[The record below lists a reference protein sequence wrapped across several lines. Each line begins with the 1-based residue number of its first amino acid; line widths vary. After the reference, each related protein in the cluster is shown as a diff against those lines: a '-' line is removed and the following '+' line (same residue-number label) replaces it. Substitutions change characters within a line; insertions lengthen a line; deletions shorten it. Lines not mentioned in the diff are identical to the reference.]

1 MAVRNL
7 KTINSIVSSNNKE
20 NPSEDF
26 YEKIIQE
33 ILNMESES
41 ELDLNVL
48 LKFDISETIPVLIE
62 NEKFDDQIDHLDKSL
77 ELKIKSKN
85 YFITNPLL
93 SLSLKSA
100 SDSKKLAE
108 VLLISSMILNDYKLS
123 EISSND
129 VLEIIRALKKTGFER
144 QAMDFTRE
152 WLACKLVKKISEPY
166 LKNLN

>member
-1 MAVRNL
+1 M
-7 KTINSIVSSNNKE
+7 
-20 NPSEDF
+20 
-26 YEKIIQE
+26 
-33 ILNMESES
+33 
-41 ELDLNVL
+41 
-48 LKFDISETIPVLIE
+48 
-62 NEKFDDQIDHLDKSL
+62 

-85 YFITNPLL
+85 YFITNTLL

-129 VLEIIRALKKTGFER
+129 VLEIIRALKKIGFER

-166 LKNLN
+166 LKN